1 MFLDCSRR
9 RPWSSSRRV
18 SIVVVCAMIPSM
30 WPIWRPIWAKRL
42 FSISGVRCA
51 AGRAPKPG
59 SWPGRRAGS
68 NRSRSGDL
76 LPSGGGSFLRVKAIE
91 ALGRVQAQ
99 ESASTLKRIVEAKK
113 VFGWVQP
120 LELRIAALQA
130 LDKLDPDWVQNYLPK
145 SGIDKEDFTL
155 APLEIPPSSRFV

>member
-1 MFLDCSRR
+1 GVAAVGGSRTAYFWLR
-9 RPWSSSRRV
+9 WLANGDPLV
-18 SIVVVCAMIPSM
+18 PPLVIDEI
-30 WPIWRPIWAKRL
+30 
-42 FSISGVRCA
+42 GVTADREA
-51 AGRAPKPG
+51 LGKLLTIAD
-59 SWPGRRAGS
+59 
-68 NRSRSGDL
+68 GD